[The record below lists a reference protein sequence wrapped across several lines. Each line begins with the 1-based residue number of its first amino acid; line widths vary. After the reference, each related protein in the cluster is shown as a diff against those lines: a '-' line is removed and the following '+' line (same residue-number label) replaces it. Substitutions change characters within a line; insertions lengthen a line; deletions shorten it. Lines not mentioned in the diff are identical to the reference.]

1 MYTYSLNS
9 ATELLKNYHKH
20 WNSKLKGRKKYRAEG
35 VHQTISSPCCR
46 SPPKRTAKKQG
57 WYCCP
62 PSFKSCSAISPP
74 LCFASFQLSDNSF
87 AFVLGT
93 PKQNKSYVS
102 LFLENINPL
111 TGQKLFL
118 LHVGQFSVPS
128 LNFQLL
134 YDSLMLLLFVA
145 VLRSQLPW
153 AEYSHQL
160 GSYGEFVAQKVS
172 FSIKKIN

>member
-1 MYTYSLNS
+1 MLQNSLKTTINIETRNWKEERN
-9 ATELLKNYHKH
+9 TELKEFTKWSALPA
-20 WNSKLKGRKKYRAEG
+20 AEAL
-35 VHQTISSPCCR
+35 Q
-46 SPPKRTAKKQG
+46 KELQKKQG

-87 AFVLGT
+87 AFILGT

-160 GSYGEFVAQKVS
+160 GSCGEFVAQKVS
-172 FSIKKIN
+172 CSIKKIN

>member
-1 MYTYSLNS
+1 MKLETERKKEIQSWRSSPNDQLSLLQKPS
-9 ATELLKNYHKH
+9 KKNYK
-20 WNSKLKGRKKYRAEG
+20 
-35 VHQTISSPCCR
+35 
-46 SPPKRTAKKQG
+46 KKQG

-87 AFVLGT
+87 AFILGT

-134 YDSLMLLLFVA
+134 YDSLMLPSVCGCA
-145 VLRSQLPW
+145 P
-153 AEYSHQL
+153 
-160 GSYGEFVAQKVS
+160 
-172 FSIKKIN
+172 FSAALSWILTSAGLMWGVCSTEGFM